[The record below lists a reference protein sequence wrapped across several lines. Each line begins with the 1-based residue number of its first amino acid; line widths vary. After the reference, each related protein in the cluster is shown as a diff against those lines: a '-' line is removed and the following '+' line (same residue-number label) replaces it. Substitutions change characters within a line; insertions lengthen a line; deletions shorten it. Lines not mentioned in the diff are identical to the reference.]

1 MDKFYLEGGAIAP
14 NAPPQLDH
22 CYMVNKLVYSLNI
35 QI

>member
-14 NAPPQLDH
+14 NAPPH